1 MLKQNEK
8 SFSNF
13 QKIIDFIIVLTA
25 WFLAYLFRFE
35 VLDGAQKGLEAQ
47 FAKISLFLA
56 IITLYFLNKNKL
68 YNSQRFNSRFNEIL
82 SIFRAN
88 FTSFLALV
96 LSIYFLFPERLS
108 RTHLLVYFLI
118 STFLLTLNRLI
129 IRQFLRKLRQRGK
142 NLRHILLV
150 GNGKQIENY
159 IEMARKYKD
168 SGLSFMGWIDDEG
181 LASKLSIKSIQTN
194 YAKAVNDLKPDVV
207 VIGYSGVNS
216 YKTEHFLKDNY
227 NDIVPIQV
235 LSDMTYSFVGHQ
247 IEDFAGIPLIT
258 VNQPTFSSLDHFL
271 KRGFDTILCS
281 IGLIIISP
289 FLLIIGIA
297 VKCSSAGPVFYGQ
310 ERIGLNG
317 RKFKMW
323 KFRSMKVALNNE
335 DTTTWSSKNDPRKTK
350 VGSFIRKTSID
361 ELPQLWNV
369 IVGQMSLVGPRPERP
384 VFVEKFR
391 NEIPAYMLKHKMMP
405 GITGWA
411 QVNGWRGDT
420 SLEKRIECDLYYI
433 KNWSFWLDIKIIFLT
448 FWKGFINKNAY

>member
-13 QKIIDFIIVLTA
+13 QKLIDFIIILTS
-25 WFLAYLFRFE
+25 WFLAYQIRFKY
-35 VLDGAQKGLEAQ
+35 LGGAQQGLEIL
-47 FAKISLFLA
+47 FAKISIFLV
-56 IITLYFLNKNKL
+56 ILSIYFLNKNKL
-68 YNSQRFNSRFNEIL
+68 YNSQRFNSRLFEIL
-82 SIFRAN
+82 SIFKAN
-88 FTSFLALV
+88 FASFLALV
-96 LSIYFLFPERLS
+96 LTIYFLFPERLS
-108 RTHLLVYFLI
+108 RTHLLIYFLI
-118 STFLLTLNRLI
+118 STFLLTLNRI
-129 IRQFLRKLRQRGK
+129 ILRNFLRRLRQKGK

-168 SGLSFMGWIDDEG
+168 SGLNFIGWIDDEDQ
-181 LASKLSIKSIQTN
+181 ASKFSIKSINST
-194 YAKAVNDLKPDVV
+194 YSTALEELRPDVV
-207 VIGYSGVNS
+207 VIGYSGEMS
-216 YKTEHFLKDNY
+216 YKTEVFLKENY

-258 VNQPTFSSLDHFL
+258 VNQPTFSSLDHFT
-271 KRGFDTILCS
+271 KRIFDTVLCS
-281 IGLIIISP
+281 IGIVIISP
-289 FLLIIGIA
+289 LLLIIAFA
-297 VKCSSAGPVFYGQ
+297 VKISSAGPIFYGQ

-323 KFRSMKVALNNE
+323 KFRSMRVAVNNE
-335 DTTTWSSKNDPRKTK
+335 DKTTWSSKDDPRKTK

-391 NEIPAYMLKHKMMP
+391 KEIPAYMLKHKMMP

>member
-13 QKIIDFIIVLTA
+13 QKLIDFLIILTS
-25 WFLAYLFRFE
+25 WFLAYLFRFKY
-35 VLDGAQKGLEAQ
+35 LDDAQQGLESQ
-47 FAKISLFLA
+47 FIKISFLLS
-56 IITLYFLNKNKL
+56 IISLYFFNKNKL

-82 SIFRAN
+82 SIFKAN

-96 LSIYFLFPERLS
+96 LSIYFLFPERIS
-108 RTHLLVYFLI
+108 RTHLLTYFII
-118 STFLLTLNRLI
+118 STFLLTFNRLL
-129 IRQFLRKLRQRGK
+129 IRQFLRKLRQKGK
-142 NLRHILLV
+142 NLRHVLLV
-150 GNGKQIENY
+150 GNGKQMKNY

-168 SGLSFMGWIDDEG
+168 SGLSFIGWIDDEG
-181 LASKLSIKSIQTN
+181 LAGTLEINSLKSTYAQT
-194 YAKAVNDLKPDVV
+194 LKELQPDVV
-207 VIGYSGVNS
+207 VIGYSGETS
-216 YKTEHFLKDNY
+216 HKTENFLKDNF

-271 KRGFDTILCS
+271 KRSFDTLLCS

-289 FLLIIGIA
+289 FLFLIAIA
-297 VKCSSAGPVFYGQ
+297 VKTTSAGPIFYGQ

-317 RKFKMW
+317 KKFKMW

-335 DTTTWSSKNDPRKTK
+335 DKTTWSSKDDPRKTK
-350 VGSFIRKTSID
+350 VGSFIRRTSVD

-369 IVGQMSLVGPRPERP
+369 IAGQMSLVGPRPERS
-384 VFVEKFR
+384 VFVEKFKH
-391 NEIPAYMLKHKMMP
+391 EIPAYMLKHKMMP

-433 KNWSFWLDIKIIFLT
+433 KNWSFWLDLKIIFLT